1 MKKWVSGIFVAFLA
15 DLLFETAVWRKSK
28 TVYWE
33 LVIRGAPEEPAGT
46 GGRAMVR
53 FPSIDMVATGK
64 NISRMREKAGFSVK
78 DLQSLFGFAT
88 PQAIYKWQR
97 GAAVPTIDNLLVLA
111 TLFEVHIEEIVVIDG
126 DLTIP
131 ISEWK
136 LSMGVETEEES
147 D

>member
-1 MKKWVSGIFVAFLA
+1 
-15 DLLFETAVWRKSK
+15 
-28 TVYWE
+28 
-33 LVIRGAPEEPAGT
+33 
-46 GGRAMVR
+46 MVR

-64 NISRMREKAGFSVK
+64 NISRMREEAGFSVK

-136 LSMGVETEEES
+136 LSLEAESEEAS
-147 D
+147 DG